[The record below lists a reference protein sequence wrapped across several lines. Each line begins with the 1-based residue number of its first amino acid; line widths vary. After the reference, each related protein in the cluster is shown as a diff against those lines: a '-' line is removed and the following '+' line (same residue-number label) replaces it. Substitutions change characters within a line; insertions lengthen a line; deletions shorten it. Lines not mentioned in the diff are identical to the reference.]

1 MARQDGIDQP
11 NGPAIRSGTR
21 LHPPNPRP
29 HGLPCSGSSAPLAYP
44 EPPAC
49 PTPSGHARGRPRP
62 PRRPATPASPV
73 IAPTGEALIVADMQ
87 SYTIGQAARL
97 LGVSPD
103 TARRWADAGR
113 VATHRDE
120 TGRRLIDGKDLAE
133 FSVELAGSSGGE
145 EGASYTSARNAF
157 PGIVTAI
164 KLGDVAA
171 QVEIQA
177 GPHRLVSLLTR
188 EAVEE
193 LGLEVGMEA
202 TARVKSTNV
211 HIDRV

>member
-1 MARQDGIDQP
+1 
-11 NGPAIRSGTR
+11 
-21 LHPPNPRP
+21 
-29 HGLPCSGSSAPLAYP
+29 
-44 EPPAC
+44 
-49 PTPSGHARGRPRP
+49 
-62 PRRPATPASPV
+62 
-73 IAPTGEALIVADMQ
+73 MQ

-113 VATHRDE
+113 MATHRDE
-120 TGRRLIDGKDLAE
+120 SGRRLIAGRDLAA
-133 FSVELAGSSGGE
+133 FSVELAQTGGE
-145 EGASYTSARNAF
+145 EENSSTSVRNAF

-188 EAVEE
+188 EAVDE

-211 HIDRV
+211 HIDRF

>member
-1 MARQDGIDQP
+1 
-11 NGPAIRSGTR
+11 
-21 LHPPNPRP
+21 
-29 HGLPCSGSSAPLAYP
+29 
-44 EPPAC
+44 
-49 PTPSGHARGRPRP
+49 
-62 PRRPATPASPV
+62 
-73 IAPTGEALIVADMQ
+73 MQ

-113 VATHRDE
+113 VKTHRDE
-120 TGRRLIDGKDLAE
+120 GGRRLIDGRDLAA
-133 FSVELAGSSGGE
+133 FSTELASANSGAGGGSGE
-145 EGASYTSARNAF
+145 EEPSYTSARNAF
-157 PGIVTAI
+157 PGIVTAV

-193 LGLEVGMEA
+193 LGLEVGVEA

-211 HIDRV
+211 HIDRA

>member
-1 MARQDGIDQP
+1 
-11 NGPAIRSGTR
+11 
-21 LHPPNPRP
+21 
-29 HGLPCSGSSAPLAYP
+29 
-44 EPPAC
+44 
-49 PTPSGHARGRPRP
+49 
-62 PRRPATPASPV
+62 
-73 IAPTGEALIVADMQ
+73 MQ
-87 SYTIGQAARL
+87 RYTIGQAARL

-113 VATHRDE
+113 VATQRDE
-120 TGRRLIDGKDLAE
+120 GGRRLVDGKDLAA
-133 FSVELAGSSGGE
+133 FSVELAQNGGE
-145 EGASYTSARNAF
+145 DDAPYTSVRNAF
-157 PGIVTAI
+157 PGIVTAV

-211 HIDRV
+211 HIDRT

>member
-1 MARQDGIDQP
+1 
-11 NGPAIRSGTR
+11 
-21 LHPPNPRP
+21 
-29 HGLPCSGSSAPLAYP
+29 
-44 EPPAC
+44 
-49 PTPSGHARGRPRP
+49 
-62 PRRPATPASPV
+62 
-73 IAPTGEALIVADMQ
+73 MQ

-120 TGRRLIDGKDLAE
+120 VGRRLIDGKDLAA
-133 FSVELAGSSGGE
+133 FSVELAKSGGA
-145 EGASYTSARNAF
+145 EGDTSYTSYTSVRNAF
-157 PGIVTAI
+157 PGIVTAV

-193 LGLEVGMEA
+193 LGLEVGVEA

-211 HIDRV
+211 HVDRA

>member
-1 MARQDGIDQP
+1 
-11 NGPAIRSGTR
+11 
-21 LHPPNPRP
+21 
-29 HGLPCSGSSAPLAYP
+29 
-44 EPPAC
+44 
-49 PTPSGHARGRPRP
+49 
-62 PRRPATPASPV
+62 
-73 IAPTGEALIVADMQ
+73 MQ

-120 TGRRLIDGKDLAE
+120 AGRRLIDGKDLAA
-133 FSVELAGSSGGE
+133 FSVELAKAGGNDEDTAGSH
-145 EGASYTSARNAF
+145 TSVRNAF

>member
-1 MARQDGIDQP
+1 
-11 NGPAIRSGTR
+11 
-21 LHPPNPRP
+21 
-29 HGLPCSGSSAPLAYP
+29 
-44 EPPAC
+44 
-49 PTPSGHARGRPRP
+49 
-62 PRRPATPASPV
+62 
-73 IAPTGEALIVADMQ
+73 MQ

-103 TARRWADAGR
+103 TARRWADGGR
-113 VATHRDE
+113 VPTHRDE
-120 TGRRLIDGKDLAE
+120 AGRRLIDGRDLAA
-133 FSVELAGSSGGE
+133 FSVELAQSAGGE
-145 EGASYTSARNAF
+145 DDASYTTARNAF
-157 PGIVTAI
+157 PGIVTAV

-193 LGLEVGMEA
+193 LGLEVGVQA

-211 HIDRV
+211 HIDRT